1 MSRGGGGPAAM
12 ALRLPGPQ
20 CCCFSIKLELMEPRS
35 MLSCHVLCVTLGPEG
50 LLPEV
55 LGFPLTPGR
64 GSVVGRPVGR
74 GGPLLLCPWPRP
86 SRPASACLSDA
97 PWSRGLTG
105 WGEG

>member
-1 MSRGGGGPAAM
+1 M

-35 MLSCHVLCVTLGPEG
+35 MLSCHVLYVTLGPEG

-74 GGPLLLCPWPRP
+74 EAPCSYVRGLD
-86 SRPASACLSDA
+86 PAALRLPACLMLLGA
-97 PWSRGLTG
+97 VGSRDGVRGEAG
-105 WGEG
+105 WDPQVL